1 MTIPNIKPYG
11 ECRLDQFCRMGAV
24 VGWCW
29 CAWGHWRDVVLK
41 YWPHAAA
48 LLPRGLAKS
57 LPVVGYPSGLMSWG
71 RGRSWDRRSRRG
83 LK

>member
-11 ECRLDQFCRMGAV
+11 ECRLDQFSIMGAV
-24 VGWCW
+24 IGYCLEE
-29 CAWGHWRDVVLK
+29 GVLK
-41 YWPHAAA
+41 YWPHPAA
-48 LLPRGLAKS
+48 LLPRQLAKS

-83 LK
+83 IK